1 MQRAGAILLVLLSA
15 CVDKA
20 KADYDRCVDL
30 DKNYDA
36 KGAMAAC
43 SAAVAADPKS
53 PSGQAAAKKLFDL
66 RSVND
71 KLSAESADKAAR
83 DAKIAKDDP
92 NVTVQPTATASVATA
107 VAMEPEVAA
116 DAGADDVTSVARG
129 LYAAGDYAGARKVL
143 DPRVFGHGAKPTSD
157 ELSVLSEVCLAQ
169 QDKKCGKDIVAIMRR
184 RH

>member
-1 MQRAGAILLVLLSA
+1 MQRAVAILLVLLSA

-53 PSGQAAAKKLFDL
+53 PSGQAAEKKLEEL

-71 KLSAESADKAAR
+71 KLKAESADKAAR

-92 NVTVQPTATASVATA
+92 NVTVQPTATATVAT
-107 VAMEPEVAA
+107 VAMDPIQVAA
-116 DAGADDVTSVARG
+116 DAGPDDVTAVARG

-143 DPRVFGHGAKPTSD
+143 DPRVFGRGAKPTPD
-157 ELSVLSEVCLAQ
+157 EVSVLSQVCLAQ
-169 QDKKCGKDIVAIMRR
+169 QDRKCGKDLMAIVRR
-184 RH
+184 RR